1 MSGFVIPAEA
11 GIQAGAGCRIK
22 SGMTALA
29 YLDAGLIKPNT
40 DHFFLAKHPNTQT
53 PNTKHQTLVTLKED
67 EMTERLQVYKCGVCG
82 NIVEVMHAGGGE
94 LVCCGQAMAL
104 VKENTVDASKEKHV
118 PVVERTADGF
128 KVKVGS
134 VAHPMEDKHWIEW
147 VEVIADG
154 KVHRQYLKPGQ
165 APEAVFCV
173 KADTVTAREYCNLH
187 GLWKA

>member
-1 MSGFVIPAEA
+1 
-11 GIQAGAGCRIK
+11 
-22 SGMTALA
+22 
-29 YLDAGLIKPNT
+29 
-40 DHFFLAKHPNTQT
+40 
-53 PNTKHQTLVTLKED
+53 
-67 EMTERLQVYKCGVCG
+67 
-82 NIVEVMHAGGGE
+82 
-94 LVCCGQAMAL
+94 MAL

-154 KVHRQYLKPGQ
+154 KVYRQYLKPGQ